1 MSGTW
6 ITIEECARI
15 CSTTT
20 DRIEQWIGSSHLAIA
35 EFDGVQMVEQASLY
49 ALFERNRIRTMYDE
63 IRPERKRKSRTPL
76 SATHEYLALS
86 LERAGFSGRVAKAC
100 RELKLYSVEQLLV
113 HLHRFGFS
121 RLMCIRNFGVCSRN
135 EVVKHLCKQGLAEM
149 DKQNLRVAKP

>member
-1 MSGTW
+1 MSTAW
-6 ITIEECARI
+6 ITIEESARI

-20 DRIEQWIGSSHLAIA
+20 VRIEQWIGSSHLATA
-35 EFDGVQMVEQASLY
+35 EFDGVQMVELASLY
-49 ALFERNRIRTMYDE
+49 ALFERNRIRTMYDDICSE
-63 IRPERKRKSRTPL
+63 QKEKPRTPP
-76 SATHEYLALS
+76 SATREYLALS

-100 RELKLYSVEQLLV
+100 RELKLYSVEQLLI

-149 DKQNLRVAKP
+149 DKQNFRVVQP